1 MNIQLPLTIDELFL
15 KNFREG
21 KVVLIEGLGY
31 VYPLLQKA
39 IEAMYPPSIYLAS
52 VTTNTTNARS
62 LEINE
67 NFKKLL
73 ADASIETATISF
85 DTKLSVDEE
94 MFFSDAT
101 NVAIM
106 SVKAVS
112 RPERIGHNTVTL
124 AKVVIPQATTFRIN
138 FSEEVKELV
147 HEQVNTYLQ
156 FTYPE
161 NTNSDGET
169 CEEEAFP
176 TSVKYSSIE

>member
-39 IEAMYPPSIYLAS
+39 VGSASPSIYLAS
-52 VTTNTTNARS
+52 VTTNTTDARS

-73 ADASIETATISF
+73 ADACIEIATIPF

-101 NVAIM
+101 NVAVM

-112 RPERIGHNTVTL
+112 RPERIGRNAVTL
-124 AKVVIPQATTFRIN
+124 AKVVVPPATTFRIN
-138 FSEEVKELV
+138 FSEEVQELV
-147 HEQVNTYLQ
+147 REQAKTYLQ

-161 NTNSDGET
+161 DTNFDGET
-169 CEEEAFP
+169 CEEEPFP

>member
-1 MNIQLPLTIDELFL
+1 MNIQLPLTINELFL
-15 KNFREG
+15 KRFSEG

-39 IEAMYPPSIYLAS
+39 VGAAYPPSINLAS
-52 VTTNTTNARS
+52 VTTNTTDTSS
-62 LEINE
+62 LEIVE

-73 ADASIETATISF
+73 ADATIETAAISF
-85 DTKLSVDEE
+85 DTELSVDEE
-94 MFFSDAT
+94 MLFSDAN
-101 NVAIM
+101 NVTIM

-112 RPERIGHNTVTL
+112 RTERIGRNVVTL
-124 AKVVIPQATTFRIN
+124 AKVVIPPATTFRIK

-147 HEQVNTYLQ
+147 REQVKTYLQ

-176 TSVKYSSIE
+176 TSVKYRSIE